1 MVKTFAE
8 ADEVVLYIRGSKTDQ
23 YNAGEVRNQFASGGD
38 LCVVRAWRE
47 YERHFP
53 QRLAGSESRLPL
65 ARDADGSY
73 IKRETVQARL
83 AAAAAA
89 FGVDR
94 SKMGSHSLR
103 IGGATALYHVT
114 GDLQVVRRF
123 GRCDGASMEPGGGAD
138 GDSGCKNQG

>member
-1 MVKTFAE
+1 M
-8 ADEVVLYIRGSKTDQ
+8 
-23 YNAGEVRNQFASGGD
+23 
-38 LCVVRAWRE
+38 VRAWRD

-65 ARDADGSY
+65 ARYADGSY
-73 IKRETVQARL
+73 IRRETVQARL
-83 AAAAAA
+83 AVAAAAC
-89 FGVDR
+89 GVDR

-123 GRCDGASMEPGGGAD
+123 GRWSSDAFHAYLWESHEQMKGLAGRMQEDRSELRAP
-138 GDSGCKNQG
+138 S